1 MLQNRIGKYTSL
13 MSNPSVY
20 ILTGKKHSGKTTHL
34 LNNYVVDKNV
44 AGILSPVINGKRF
57 FLDIKTKE
65 RFDMEASPD
74 EKDVL
79 QIGNYAFSQ
88 KAFDKAVSILE
99 NSLHE
104 KPSWLIIDEIGPLE
118 LSGKGFCSLLE
129 KLIAGPL
136 SVRILIVIRE
146 ELVSAVINQFQIT
159 SYKLLTVP
167 KEQ

>member
-65 RFDMEASPD
+65 RFDYGSKPRMRQD
-74 EKDVL
+74 IL

-118 LSGKGFCSLLE
+118 LSGKGFCRLLE
-129 KLIAGPL
+129 KLMAGSL
-136 SVRILIVIRE
+136 SLRM
-146 ELVSAVINQFQIT
+146 
-159 SYKLLTVP
+159 Y
-167 KEQ
+167 